1 MARRRYEEKSMANEK
16 ITVVGTNI
24 QEKATV
30 IWNVANHL
38 FGYFKPH
45 EYGLVILPMTVVK
58 RFHDCL
64 LPTHQKVLD
73 TYEKVKKLAVID
85 GFLRKASGY
94 QFYNTSKFTFDRL
107 IADPENIEAN
117 FRDYLN
123 GFSPN
128 VQDVLA
134 KFDFENIIRRLV
146 ECNSLYL
153 VIKEFASQ
161 KGYLGPDKIS
171 AVDCGYIF
179 EDLVRRFSE
188 SFGEEAGAHFTSR
201 DIIYLMTDLLLSGAD
216 MSRQEN
222 VTVYDMAMGTSQM
235 LSCMEERIREIN
247 PDMEVTCFGQEFNPS
262 TFAIAKA
269 DMMIRGGNPDNMR
282 FGDTLSDDKFPDYT
296 FRYIISNPPFG
307 IDWKREQKAVEAE
320 AAKGE
325 EGRFAP
331 GLPKISDGQQLFMLN
346 GIKKLGNNGRM
357 AIIQNGSPL
366 FSGDAGSGP
375 SEIRRYMLE
384 NDWLDAI
391 IQLSTD
397 MFMNTGIS
405 TYIWVLSKDKPAER
419 MGKVQL
425 IDASHC
431 FTPRRKSI
439 GTKRNDIGDIDRK
452 LIVEAYAAFTEGVY
466 GDKNGV
472 YCESKIFTTDE
483 FGYNKIVVERPL
495 RDENGEIVKKKGKPI
510 ADANLRDTEN
520 VPLTEDIDSYFAR
533 EVLPYAPDAWIDK
546 SKTKIGYEIPM
557 TRYFYEYKAPE
568 RSEDILARIILL
580 ENKISDSLAAL
591 FHKEG

>member
-1 MARRRYEEKSMANEK
+1 MANEK
-16 ITVVGTNI
+16 FTVVGTNI

-30 IWNVANHL
+30 IWNIANAL
-38 FGYFKPH
+38 AGYFKPH
-45 EYGLVILPMTVVK
+45 EYGLVILPMTIVK

-64 LPTHQKVLD
+64 LPTHQEVLD
-73 TYEKVKKLAVID
+73 TYEKVKKLAVTD
-85 GFLRKASGY
+85 GFLRRASGY
-94 QFYNTSKFTFDRL
+94 QFYNTSKYTFERL
-107 IADPENIEAN
+107 IADPENIESN

-134 KFDFENIIRRLV
+134 KFDFENIIKRMV
-146 ECNSLYL
+146 ECKSLYL

-216 MSRQEN
+216 LHKQEN
-222 VTVYDMAMGTSQM
+222 VTVYDMTMGTSQM
-235 LSCMEERIREIN
+235 LSCMEERIHEIN
-247 PDMEVTCFGQEFNPS
+247 PEMEVTCFGQEFNPS

-269 DMMIRGGNPDNMR
+269 DMMIRGGNPENMR
-282 FGDTLSDDKFPDYT
+282 FGDTLSDDKFTGYT

-307 IDWKREQKAVEAE
+307 IDWKREQKEVEAE

-331 GLPKISDGQQLFMLN
+331 GLPKISDGQQLFVLN
-346 GIKKLGNNGRM
+346 GLKKLDAKGKM

-375 SEIRRYMLE
+375 SEIRRYILE
-384 NDWLDAI
+384 NDWLDCI

-405 TYIWVLSKDKPAER
+405 TYIWVLDKNKPVNRA
-419 MGKVQL
+419 GKAQL

-439 GTKRNDIGDIDRK
+439 GTKRNDIADSDRE
-452 LIVEAYAAFTEGVY
+452 LIVQAYSSFEDGGVY
-466 GDKNGV
+466 GDKTGI
-472 YCESKIFTTDE
+472 YCESKIFDTDE
-483 FGYNKIVVERPL
+483 FGYNKIVVERPQ
-495 RDENGEIVKKKGKPI
+495 RDEAGAVVKKNGKLV
-510 ADANLRDTEN
+510 ADADLRDTEN
-520 VPLTEDIDSYFAR
+520 VPLTEDIDTYFAR
-533 EVLPYAPDAWIDK
+533 EVLPYAPDAWIDIK
-546 SKTKIGYEIPM
+546 KTKIGYEIPM
-557 TRYFYEYKAPE
+557 TRYFYEYQQPDA
-568 RSEDILARIILL
+568 SEDILSRIIEL
-580 ENKISDSLAAL
+580 EDSISASLKNL
-591 FHKEG
+591 FGEG

>member
-1 MARRRYEEKSMANEK
+1 MPNDK
-16 ITVVGTNI
+16 ISIVGTNI
-24 QEKATV
+24 SEKATM
-30 IWNVANHL
+30 IWNVADML
-38 FGYFKPH
+38 RGPFKPH

-64 LPTHQKVLD
+64 LPTWQDVQD
-73 TYEKVKKLAVID
+73 TYDKVKHLAVIE
-85 GFLRKASGY
+85 GFLTKASGY
-94 QFYNTSKFTFDRL
+94 QFYNTSKFTFDKL
-107 IADPENIEAN
+107 LADPENVESN

-123 GFSPN
+123 GFSGN

-134 KFDFENIIRRLV
+134 KFDFDTVIKRLV
-146 ECNSLYL
+146 ESNTLYL

-216 MSRQEN
+216 MRKQEN
-222 VTVYDMAMGTSQM
+222 VTVYDMTMGTSQM
-235 LSCMEERIREIN
+235 LSCMEERIHDIN

-282 FGDTLSDDKFPDYT
+282 FGDTLSDDKFTDYN

-307 IDWKREQKAVEAE
+307 IDWKREQKAVEKE
-320 AAKGE
+320 HAKGE

-331 GLPKISDGQQLFMLN
+331 GLPKISDGQQLFVLN
-346 GIKKLGNNGRM
+346 GLKKLDNKGKM

-375 SEIRRYMLE
+375 SEIRRYILE

-391 IQLSTD
+391 VQLSTD
-397 MFMNTGIS
+397 AFMNTGIS
-405 TYIWVLSKDKPAER
+405 TYIWVCSKDKPVDRA
-419 MGKVQL
+419 GKVQL

-431 FTPRRKSI
+431 FEPRRKSI
-439 GTKRNDIGDIDRK
+439 GTKRNDITDFCRD
-452 LIVEAYAAFTEGVY
+452 LIVQAYKEFQDDAVY
-466 GDKNGV
+466 GDKDGI
-472 YCESKIFTTDE
+472 YCHSKIFNTED
-483 FGYNKIVVERPL
+483 FGYHKIVVERPTL
-495 RDENGEIVKKKGKPI
+495 DENGAPVLKKGKPI
-510 ADANLRDTEN
+510 ADSSLRDTEN
-520 VPLTEDIDSYFAR
+520 VPMTDDILEYFQR
-533 EVLPYAPDAWIDK
+533 EVLPYAPDAWIDTK
-546 SKTKIGYEIPM
+546 KTKVGYEIPM
-557 TRYFYEYKAPE
+557 TRYFYEYQVPE
-568 RSEDILARIILL
+568 PLEDIMERITGL
-580 ENKISDSLAAL
+580 EADISESLQTL
-591 FHKEG
+591 FHKEA

>member
-1 MARRRYEEKSMANEK
+1 MANDK
-16 ITVVGTNI
+16 FTVVGSNI
-24 QEKATV
+24 QEKATM
-30 IWNVANHL
+30 IWNVADL
-38 FGYFKPH
+38 LRGPFKPH

-73 TYEKVKKLAVID
+73 TYEKIKKLAVTD
-85 GFLRKASGY
+85 GFLRTASGY
-94 QFYNTSKFTFDRL
+94 QFYNTSKFTFERL
-107 IADPENIEAN
+107 LADPENIESN
-117 FRDYLN
+117 FHDYLN
-123 GFSPN
+123 GFSGN

-134 KFDFENIIRRLV
+134 KFDFDNIIKRMV
-146 ECNSLYL
+146 ESNTLYL
-153 VIKEFASQ
+153 VIKEFASH
-161 KGYLGPDKIS
+161 KGYLGPDKIN

-201 DIIYLMTDLLLSGAD
+201 DIIYLMTDLLLSGAE

-222 VTVYDMAMGTSQM
+222 ITVYDMTMGTSQM
-235 LSCMEERIREIN
+235 LSCMEERIHEIN
-247 PDMEVTCFGQEFNPS
+247 PEMEVTCFGQEFNPS

-282 FGDTLSDDKFPDYT
+282 FGDTLSEDKFTDYT

-307 IDWKREQKAVEAE
+307 IDWKREQKAVEKE

-331 GLPKISDGQQLFMLN
+331 GLPKISDGQQLFVLN
-346 GIKKLGNNGRM
+346 GLKKLDSKGKM

-375 SEIRRYMLE
+375 SNIRQYILE
-384 NDWLDAI
+384 NDWLDCI
-391 IQLSTD
+391 VQLSTD

-405 TYIWVLSKDKPAER
+405 TYVWVLDKDKPVER
-419 MGKVQL
+419 AGKVQL

-439 GTKRNDIGDIDRK
+439 GTKRNDILDKDRK
-452 LIVEAYAAFTEGVY
+452 LIIEAYRAFADGVF
-466 GDKNGV
+466 GKKDSV
-472 YCESKIFTTDE
+472 YCESKVFSIDE

-495 RDENGEIVKKKGKPI
+495 RDEKGEVVTKKGKPI
-510 ADANLRDTEN
+510 ADPSLRDTEN
-520 VPLTEDIDSYFAR
+520 VPLTEDIDTYFAR
-533 EVLPYAPDAWIDK
+533 EVLPYAPDAWIDRG
-546 SKTKIGYEIPM
+546 KTKIGYEIPM
-557 TRYFYEYKAPE
+557 TRYFYEYKKPE
-568 RSEDILARIILL
+568 ASDDILARIVSL
-580 ENKISDSLAAL
+580 EDNIAASLKSL
-591 FHKEG
+591 FGKDE

>member
-1 MARRRYEEKSMANEK
+1 MSDDRIS
-16 ITVVGTNI
+16 VVGTNI
-24 QEKATV
+24 SEKATM
-30 IWNVANHL
+30 IWNVADML
-38 FGYFKPH
+38 RGPFKPH

-64 LPTHQKVLD
+64 LPTWQKVQD
-73 TYEKVKKLAVID
+73 TYENVKHLAVID
-85 GFLRKASGY
+85 GFLTKASGY
-94 QFYNTSKFTFDRL
+94 QFYNTSKYTFERL
-107 IADPENIEAN
+107 LADPENIESN

-123 GFSPN
+123 GFSGN

-134 KFDFENIIRRLV
+134 KFDFDTVIKRLI
-146 ECNSLYL
+146 ESNTLYL

-216 MSRQEN
+216 MRKQEN
-222 VTVYDMAMGTSQM
+222 VTVYDMTMGTSQM
-235 LSCMEERIREIN
+235 LSCMEERIHDIN

-282 FGDTLSDDKFPDYT
+282 FGDTLSDDKFTDYN

-307 IDWKREQKAVEAE
+307 IDWKREQKAVEKE
-320 AAKGE
+320 HAKGD

-331 GLPKISDGQQLFMLN
+331 GLPKISDGQQLFVLN
-346 GIKKLGNNGRM
+346 GLKKLDNKGKM

-375 SEIRRYMLE
+375 SEIRRYILE

-391 IQLSTD
+391 VQLSTD
-397 MFMNTGIS
+397 AFMNTGIS
-405 TYIWVLSKDKPAER
+405 TYIWVCSKDKPIER
-419 MGKVQL
+419 AGKVQL

-431 FTPRRKSI
+431 YEPRRKSI
-439 GTKRNDIGDIDRK
+439 GTKRNDITDLCRD
-452 LIVEAYAAFTEGVY
+452 LIVQAYTEFKDDAIY
-466 GDKNGV
+466 GEKGSI
-472 YCESKIFTTDE
+472 YCQSKIFYTED
-483 FGYNKIVVERPL
+483 FGYHKIVIERPTL
-495 RDENGEIVKKKGKPI
+495 DEQGKTVLKKGKPV
-510 ADANLRDTEN
+510 ADSSLRDTEN
-520 VPLTEDIDSYFAR
+520 VPMTDDILEYFQR
-533 EVLPYAPDAWIDK
+533 EVLPYAPDAWIDTK
-546 SKTKIGYEIPM
+546 KTKVGYEIPM
-557 TRYFYEYKAPE
+557 TRYFYEYQVPE
-568 RSEDILARIILL
+568 PLEDIMERITGL
-580 ENKISDSLAAL
+580 EADISESLQTL
-591 FHKEG
+591 FHKEA

>member
-1 MARRRYEEKSMANEK
+1 MIMSNERFN
-16 ITVVGTNI
+16 VVGTNI

-30 IWNVANHL
+30 IWNVADL
-38 FGYFKPH
+38 LRGPFKPH

-73 TYEKVKKLAVID
+73 TYERVKKLAVID
-85 GFLRKASGY
+85 GFLRTASGY
-94 QFYNTSKFTFDRL
+94 QFYNISTFTFEKL
-107 IADPENIEAN
+107 LADPENVETN

-123 GFSPN
+123 GFSAN

-134 KFDFENIIRRLV
+134 KFDFETVIKRLV
-146 ECNSLYL
+146 ESNTLYL

-201 DIIYLMTDLLLSGAD
+201 DVIYLMTDLLLSGVD
-216 MSRQEN
+216 MSKQEN
-222 VTVYDMAMGTSQM
+222 VTVYDMTMGTSQM
-235 LSCMEERIREIN
+235 LSCMEERIHDIN
-247 PDMEVTCFGQEFNPS
+247 PEMEVTCFGQEFNPS

-282 FGDTLSDDKFPDYT
+282 FGDTLSEDKFTDYT

-307 IDWKREQKAVEAE
+307 IDWKREQKAVEKE

-331 GLPKISDGQQLFMLN
+331 GLPKISDGQQLFVLN
-346 GIKKLGNNGRM
+346 GLKKLDGKGKM

-375 SEIRRYMLE
+375 SEIRRYVLE
-384 NDWLDAI
+384 NDWLSAI

-405 TYIWVLSKDKPAER
+405 TYIWVLDKNKPVER
-419 MGKVQL
+419 AGKVQL

-439 GTKRNDIGDIDRK
+439 GTKRNDISDEDRE
-452 LIVEAYAAFTEGVY
+452 LIVKAYASFSEGVF
-466 GDKNGV
+466 GNKNGV
-472 YCESKIFTTDE
+472 YCESKIFNDDE

-495 RDENGEIVKKKGKPI
+495 RDENGNVVLKKDKPV
-510 ADANLRDTEN
+510 ADVDLRDTEN
-520 VPLTEDIDSYFAR
+520 VPLTEDIDAYFAR
-533 EVLPYAPDAWIDK
+533 EVLPYATDAWIDK

-568 RSEDILARIILL
+568 AMEDIMERITVL
-580 ENKISDSLAAL
+580 ESEISDSLKAL
-591 FHKEG
+591 FQKE